1 MPGRGREKRRAD
13 RQKNGV
19 PLSTALIKQLA
30 ELAASLGIAPL
41 TART

>member
-1 MPGRGREKRRAD
+1 M
-13 RQKNGV
+13 NGV
-19 PLSTALIKQLA
+19 PLSMALIKQLG